1 MIFIIKVIVAV
12 SLTMLANYIAFT
24 WVEEED
30 TIKDRLKAIKKG
42 EFAPIVGA
50 IAKFCYCNL
59 VMLYTIALF
68 YGYSGISAAFNV
80 IFYGVFSIVLLIV
93 VFDSCVL

>member
-12 SLTMLANYIAFT
+12 SLMMLANYIAFT
-24 WVEEED
+24 WIEEED
-30 TIKDRLKAIKKG
+30 TIKDRLKVIKKG

-68 YGYSGISAAFNV
+68 YGYGGISVAFNI
-80 IFYGVFSIVLLIV
+80 IFYGVFSIVLIV
-93 VFDSCVL
+93 VSFLYL

>member
-12 SLTMLANYIAFT
+12 SLMMLANYIAFT
-24 WVEEED
+24 WIEEED

-42 EFAPIVGA
+42 KFAPIVGA

-68 YGYSGISAAFNV
+68 YGYGGISVAFNI
-80 IFYGVFSIVLLIV
+80 IFYGVFSIVLIV
-93 VFDSCVL
+93 VSFLYL

>member
-12 SLTMLANYIAFT
+12 SLMMLANYIAFT
-24 WVEEED
+24 WIEEED

-42 EFAPIVGA
+42 EFVPIVGA

-68 YGYSGISAAFNV
+68 YGYGGISVAFNI
-80 IFYGVFSIVLLIV
+80 IFYGVFSIVLIV
-93 VFDSCVL
+93 VSFLYL

>member
-24 WVEEED
+24 WIEEED

-42 EFAPIVGA
+42 EFSPIVGLLLN
-50 IAKFCYCNL
+50 F
-59 VMLYTIALF
+59 
-68 YGYSGISAAFNV
+68 V
-80 IFYGVFSIVLLIV
+80 IVI
-93 VFDSCVL
+93 